1 MATDEHRDDEKY
13 QAVYGDAEDQVVTEI
28 GRVSARETEENQ
40 RAPQRIDD
48 GEQSG
53 NHNGDRATELS
64 EDMQCLVF
72 LQKDSSQAFI
82 EESLVQ

>member
-1 MATDEHRDDEKY
+1 MAADEHRDDEKY
-13 QAVYGDAEDQVVTEI
+13 QAVYGDAEDQVVTES
-28 GRVSARETEENQ
+28 GRVSTREAEENQ

-72 LQKDSSQAFI
+72 PQKNNSQALSKK
-82 EESLVQ
+82 SLVQ